1 MRVRRVC
8 VTGTLKGHDAFG
20 TLAYSLPALAAAAGC
35 GARRGCKR
43 KVMTDDSVS
52 VEPVED
58 SESVGHTGACDR
70 HQPETAVKK
79 QRGLD

>member
-1 MRVRRVC
+1 MQTEGDDC
-8 VTGTLKGHDAFG
+8 
-20 TLAYSLPALAAAAGC
+20 P
-35 GARRGCKR
+35 
-43 KVMTDDSVS
+43 DDSVS